1 MKKVLIIAL
10 AILPVLFACKKSG
23 STTTDTTLETPKF
36 AKEAAKVVIQNP
48 ISVTAKG
55 GQTVAISAI
64 NFMRSGRYVATGTVT
79 KATETIVLTGT
90 YTMNNGSYSMTGDV
104 TATVTITTSG
114 SEDSVTVNGE
124 TSPADVTESN
134 IQEGS
139 TQDKICR
146 TWKLDHMILDF
157 AKLGG
162 KARYDTMA
170 EIVADIKAHEITL
183 TAENEQKIKDHEIKE
198 ITLDDGVICVTFVNA
213 EAFSGSWNLSGNSFS
228 YSIENFEGSLFSGQ
242 ASGTIDFSGEKA
254 IISVSLT
261 TSIESLGNG
270 TAELTLVQVK

>member
-23 STTTDTTLETPKF
+23 TATDTTLETPKF
-36 AKEAAKVVIQNP
+36 AKEAAKVEIKNP
-48 ISVTAKG
+48 INVTAKG
-55 GQTVAISAI
+55 QTVALQAI
-64 NFMRSGRYVATGTVT
+64 NFMRSGRYVAKGTIT

-90 YTMNNGSYSMTGDV
+90 YTVTNGTYSMTGDV
-104 TATVTITTSG
+104 SATVTITTSG
-114 SEDSVTVNGE
+114 SEDTVTVNGE

-162 KARYDTMA
+162 KARYENMA
-170 EIVADIKAHEITL
+170 EIVNDIKNHNIEL
-183 TAENEQKIKDHEIKE
+183 SAENEQKIKNHEIKE
-198 ITLDDGVICVTFVNA
+198 ITLDEGVICVTFANA
-213 EAFSGSWNLSGNSFS
+213 DAFMGSWNLSGSSFS
-228 YSIENFEGSLFSGQ
+228 YNFENFEGSLFSGS
-242 ASGTIDFSGEKA
+242 ASGTVDFSGEKA
-254 IISVSLT
+254 IISVNLT
-261 TSIESLGNG
+261 TSIEKLGNG
-270 TAELTLVQVK
+270 SAELTLVQVK